1 MKKKE
6 IITIIVLL
14 AISLTGIGLFYALN
28 ATDQPLSV
36 RVSRQGE
43 VVTVLPLSV
52 DHTETFRDASGYNT
66 LVISDG
72 QAKIS
77 ESDCSEQICVNTH
90 SVSTPGET
98 IVCLPHKL
106 IVEIITGKN

>member
-6 IITIIVLL
+6 LITIIILL
-14 AISLTGIGLFYALN
+14 VISLGGIALFYSLN
-28 ATDQPLSV
+28 ATDQPLFV

-43 VVTVLPLSV
+43 VVAILPLSA
-52 DHTETFRDASGYNT
+52 DYSETFKDASGYNT
-66 LVISDG
+66 LVIAGG

-90 SVSTPGET
+90 SISTPGET

-106 IVEIITGKN
+106 IIEIITGEK

>member
-6 IITIIVLL
+6 LITIIVLL
-14 AISLTGIGLFYALN
+14 TISLAGIGLFYALN
-28 ATDQPLSV
+28 VTDQPLSV

-43 VVTVLPLSV
+43 VVSVLPLSV
-52 DHTETFRDASGYNT
+52 DHTETFSDASGYNT

-72 QAKIS
+72 QAKINA
-77 ESDCSEQICVNTH
+77 SDCSEQVCVHTH
-90 SVSTPGET
+90 SISTPGET

-106 IVEIITGKN
+106 IIEIITGEN